1 VPAGLGHTLTDL
13 CQFDVLQSGLGW
25 QGTKCNPIGSY
36 DVLIA
41 GEAMALNLEGPPG
54 QG

>member
-1 VPAGLGHTLTDL
+1 MSCIGPWLAGI
-13 CQFDVLQSGLGW
+13 
-25 QGTKCNPIGSY
+25 KCNPIGSY